1 MLLIKNGELYA
12 PEYQGKKDILVEGS
26 IISMVEPGIQIE
38 GIQQLKIINA
48 SDMLVM
54 PGIVDAHV
62 HIAGAGGEGG
72 PATRTPEIQLAEL
85 LQAGITTVVGCLGT
99 DGMTR
104 SVESV
109 LMKVKSLRTQGISAW
124 MYTGA
129 YQVPTPTIT
138 GEVGKDIAL
147 IEEVI
152 GAGEIALSDHRSSGP
167 STNELIRLVA
177 HARVGGMLGGKSGIV
192 NIHMGDARD
201 PFHPIHEAARNS
213 ELSYKQFYPTHCNRN
228 TYIFKEAKEYGKKG
242 WIDLTTSS
250 YPYFPEDEVKPSQAV
265 KELLEAGVP
274 LAHISMS
281 SDANGSLPKFDEEGK
296 LLQLEMGRPGSMLQ
310 EVRDI
315 TELGIGIPDAISTV
329 TCNPSEILGLTKKG
343 YVSEGMDADL
353 LITDK
358 HLGLVQLVALGNVMV
373 ENGILLRKG
382 NYE

>member
-1 MLLIKNGELYA
+1 
-12 PEYQGKKDILVEGS
+12 
-26 IISMVEPGIQIE
+26 
-38 GIQQLKIINA
+38 
-48 SDMLVM
+48 MLVL
-54 PGIVDAHV
+54 PGIVDPHV

-72 PATRTPEIQLAEL
+72 PATRTPEIRLSEL
-85 LQAGITTVVGCLGT
+85 LLAGITTVVGCLGT

-109 LMKVKSLRTQGISAW
+109 LMKVKSLRAQGISAW

-138 GEVGKDIAL
+138 GEVGTDIAL

-152 GAGEIALSDHRSSGP
+152 GCGEVALSDHRSSHP
-167 STNELIRLVA
+167 STNELIRLAA
-177 HARVGGMLGGKSGIV
+177 HSRVGGMLGGKPGII

-201 PFHPIHEAARNS
+201 PFRPIHEAVRSS

-228 TYIFKEAKEYGKKG
+228 KYIFHDAKEYGREG

-250 YPYFPEDEVKPSQAV
+250 YSYFPEDEIKPSKAV

-296 LLQLEMGRPGSMLQ
+296 LLQLEMGDPGSMLQ
-310 EVRDI
+310 EVRDLVETGTGI
-315 TELGIGIPDAISTV
+315 TEAVSTI
-329 TCNPSEILGLTKKG
+329 TCNPSKIVGLSKKG
-343 YVSEGMDADL
+343 AVSEGMDADL
-353 LITDK
+353 LITDRQ
-358 HLGLVQLVALGNVMV
+358 LGLVHLVAMGNLMV
-373 ENGILLRKG
+373 ENGMLLRKG